1 MSLVLHSS
9 ITLEWIYAETATPAL
24 AQAMEMVVARGAW
37 VPAHWRLEVATV
49 LEHNTRR
56 GRHDHVFRDDTLKD
70 LSFLPIRVDPETNGR
85 AWETTLQIAVR
96 RSISLYDAAYL
107 ELAQRRGLPLA
118 VVDAKLRRIARHED
132 VAVVG

>member
-1 MSLVLHSS
+1 MSVVLHSS
-9 ITLEWIYAETATPAL
+9 ITLEWIYADKATAAL
-24 AQAMEMVVARGAW
+24 AQAMEMVVAGGAW
-37 VPAHWRLEVATV
+37 VPAHWRFEVASV
-49 LEHNTRR
+49 LEHNVSK
-56 GRHDHVFRDDTLKD
+56 GRHDFLFRDETLKD
-70 LSFLPIRVDPETNGR
+70 LSLLAIRVDPETHGR

-118 VVDAKLRRIARHED
+118 VVDATMRRMARHED